1 MSLPADLA
9 ADAVNTMQA
18 LAQLELTPTAWDV
31 VAAQLDEL
39 EQAARDSEPD
49 RADAVISQ
57 LDLFGPDRVATRIQA
72 GAKPQPTPPPAAVR
86 EHLTKLIHDLTDS
99 L

>member
-1 MSLPADLA
+1 MSLPSDLA

-18 LAQLELTPTAWDV
+18 LAQLELAPAAWDV

-39 EQAARDSEPD
+39 EQAVRDSEPD
-49 RADAVISQ
+49 RADAVIGR

-72 GAKPQPTPPPAAVR
+72 GVESQPTPPPAAVR
-86 EHLTKLIHDLTDS
+86 EHLAKLVHDLTDS